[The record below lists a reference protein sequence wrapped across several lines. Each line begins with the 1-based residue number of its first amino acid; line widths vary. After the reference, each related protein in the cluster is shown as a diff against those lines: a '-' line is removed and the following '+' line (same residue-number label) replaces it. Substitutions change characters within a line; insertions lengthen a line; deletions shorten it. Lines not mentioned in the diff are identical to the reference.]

1 MLLNNRWFLNVRTR
15 TVNFRIN
22 IEQTFSEA
30 EEPELWED
38 EVVRPPPTTP
48 DGADTRL
55 RTDKVG
61 ILHYTHEPQLTA
73 IDGVDPSTRLILL
86 RW

>member
-1 MLLNNRWFLNVRTR
+1 MLLNNRWFLNVRT
-15 TVNFRIN
+15 VNFRIN
-22 IEQTFSEA
+22 NEQTFSEA

-48 DGADTRL
+48 DGADAGL

-61 ILHYTHEPQLTA
+61 IFHFSQ
-73 IDGVDPSTRLILL
+73 S
-86 RW
+86 

>member
-1 MLLNNRWFLNVRTR
+1 MLLNNRWFLNVRT
-15 TVNFRIN
+15 VNFRIN
-22 IEQTFSEA
+22 IEQTCSEA

-38 EVVRPPPTTP
+38 EVVRPPHTTP

-61 ILHYTHEPQLTA
+61 ILHNSHEAQLKA

-86 RW
+86 R